1 MDTLLKDLRYA
12 VRTLLKHPG
21 FTGAAVFTIALGIGA
36 TTAIFSVV
44 NALILSPP
52 PLHDPDRV
60 VAIWRSPI
68 EKRTEGFL
76 SYLDLQDWRARNHS
90 FEEIAGYKP
99 YAFDLTTND
108 EVERVSGMRVTA
120 NFFPLLKVAPARG
133 RNFDEA
139 EEKPGSNRVAIIGH
153 DLWQSAFGGT
163 EDTLNRQIIL
173 DGKPHT
179 IIGILPENFRFPL
192 LAQHAQIWTTVR
204 GEGGNLPERG
214 AQILRAIGRLK
225 PGATLEQAGNDI
237 ATVAAN
243 LAQEYP
249 ATNQNST
256 AYVVGAHQQI
266 VGRDVRLALWLLL
279 GAVGCILLIACT
291 NTANLLL
298 VRTITRQ
305 REIAI
310 RAALGAGRW
319 RLGRQILTEALV
331 LAVVSGA
338 VGLLI
343 ATWAL
348 GALRVYAADELPR
361 MAEVQINSRVLIFTF
376 AVSLLTGFLFSLVP
390 TLNASKPKV
399 NDVLKSGNKSATSSR
414 GLKLWRDALVVAEVA
429 LSLIL
434 VVGAGLMIKS
444 FSRLVNVPPGFD
456 PENVLTGEIGLTRA
470 TYAKPEECARYV
482 DQTLARLRSLP
493 GVERAA
499 FVAPMPFSGGDVG
512 SDFRI
517 DGRPAP
523 APGEEPSANNRSVT
537 TEYFQAMKIPL
548 IKGRYFNDND
558 RRGGVGAAIVN
569 QTFVQAYF
577 ANEEVLG
584 QVISHIGANQNEGD
598 PEKWTIVGV
607 VGDVHHRSLIK
618 SANPEIYLPYQQNS
632 WNWGNFL
639 IRTTKD
645 PANLTAA
652 FRDEIRNVDRS
663 VAVTKVR
670 PLRLAISETVTQ
682 PRFYTFLFSL
692 FGMIGL
698 VLTMTGVYGLVSYT
712 VAQRTQEIGIRMALG
727 ATRQTVLRLV
737 VRQGIVLAAAG
748 IVIGLAGSYALSKL
762 IATLLF
768 NVKPTDVATFVASGL
783 VLLVATFLASYIP
796 ARRATKV
803 DPIVALRYE

>member
-1 MDTLLKDLRYA
+1 MDPLLKDLRYA

-60 VAIWRSPI
+60 VAIWRSAT
-68 EKRTEGFL
+68 EKRTEGFV
-76 SYLDLQDWRARNHS
+76 SYLDLQDWRTRNHS
-90 FEEIAGYKP
+90 FEGIAGYKP
-99 YAFDLTTND
+99 NSFDLTTND

-120 NFFPLLKVAPARG
+120 NFFTLLKVAPARG

-139 EEKPGSNRVAIIGH
+139 EEKPGTNRVAIIGH

-204 GEGGNLPERG
+204 GEGGNLTERG
-214 AQILRAIGRLK
+214 AQVLRAVGRLK
-225 PGATLEQAGNDI
+225 PEATLEQAGNDI

-279 GAVGCILLIACT
+279 GAVGFILLIACT

-331 LAVVSGA
+331 LALVSGG

-376 AVSLLTGFLFSLVP
+376 AVSVLTGFLFSLVP
-390 TLNASKPKV
+390 TLNASRPKV

-414 GLKLWRDALVVAEVA
+414 GLKLWRDALVIAEVA

-456 PENVLTGEIGLTRA
+456 PDHVLTGEIGLTRA
-470 TYAKPEECARYV
+470 TYANPEECARYV

-517 DGRPAP
+517 DGRAAP

-548 IKGRYFNDND
+548 LKGRYFNDND
-558 RRGGVGAAIVN
+558 KRGGMGAAIVN

-639 IRTTKD
+639 IRTTND
-645 PANLTAA
+645 PANLSAA
-652 FRDEIRNVDRS
+652 FRDEIRNADRT

-692 FGMIGL
+692 FGVIGL

-762 IATLLF
+762 IETLLY
-768 NVKPTDVATFVASGL
+768 NVKPTDVATFIVSGL